1 MKKSFFLAGALIVAL
16 STAASAATFSVI
28 GGSAGNIPE
37 AGQTNEV
44 LLNVF
49 GTSSAAGYFGSQVS
63 LDMDADIEVAFFG
76 YEAGFFN
83 TFEITG
89 TGGTETFSS
98 TAGVTKKYAQNA
110 ATPISTATI
119 SATAGLLNFRFTSN
133 GIVNGSPVADAVNG
147 SNPDNIP
154 NGASNFF
161 TSFARGDKGTVFLFF
176 DDTGAGDDDN
186 HDDFVVRLSVNAGG
200 DQDPSPVP
208 LPAGGILLLGGL
220 GALAVTRRRKTK
232 S

>member
-28 GGSAGNIPE
+28 GGTAGTIPE

-44 LLNVF
+44 LINVF
-49 GTSSAAGYFGSQVS
+49 GTPSAAGYFGGQIS

-76 YEAGFFN
+76 YEAGFTN

-89 TGGTETFSS
+89 TGGTETFSTTS
-98 TAGVTKKYAQNA
+98 GLGALYAANA
-110 ATPISTATI
+110 ATPISTATV
-119 SATAGLLNFRFTSN
+119 SATSGLLNFRFTSN
-133 GIVNGSPVADAVNG
+133 GVIGGNPVADAING
-147 SNPDNIP
+147 FNPDNVVG
-154 NGASNFF
+154 GASNFF
-161 TSFARGDKGTVFLFF
+161 ASFARGDKGSVFLFF

-186 HDDFVVRLSVNAGG
+186 HDDFVVRLSVKAGG
-200 DQDPSPVP
+200 DGEPSPVP
-208 LPAGGILLLGGL
+208 LPAGGLLLVGGL
-220 GALAVTRRRKTK
+220 GVLAAARRRKTK